1 MQREIKHYVFGFRR
15 SSCHLMGS
23 PIEGND
29 LHGAWLSRGRRRSQ
43 LLLRRCAPFFVL
55 FFPSFPRSAFSFWLL
70 RRAWPLASGTASWC
84 IVVLLSA
91 FCLLLYLYH
100 CCYYWGHHYSV
111 ITHSSS
117 LAKFLIDIHNPDKD
131 GGDGRGNH
139 NIITA
144 TINSLQITTTDY
156 FVSSMGS

>member
-1 MQREIKHYVFGFRR
+1 METIHSDTSVKRVSHQTFFSPRARFVWNMQREIKHFVFGFRR

-70 RRAWPLASGTASWC
+70 RRARPLASGTASWC

-111 ITHSSS
+111 ITTLVFPCKVSYSHS
-117 LAKFLIDIHNPDKD
+117 
-131 GGDGRGNH
+131 
-139 NIITA
+139 
-144 TINSLQITTTDY
+144 
-156 FVSSMGS
+156 